1 MSDTYGTNPLVRICR
16 DFALAG
22 ERRDLSDGPAWIR
35 TRDRRIMSRGE
46 RPDRR
51 RSREI
56 MQFLEPLPGLRLGRR
71 VPVRLRRAG
80 SHTGPRR
87 RPAFPPSNV
96 FRQMKCPRLD
106 RQHRGP
112 HRPGTLRVVDPALP
126 RVLGM
131 PKAVYGTRRRP
142 SRRLRTRIG
151 VAPLPESVNRLHRHG
166 VEEVRSGRSSETR
179 WTYVASVN
187 AGE

>member
-131 PKAVYGTRRRP
+131 PKAVYVTRRRRVGACGRGSEWHRFP
-142 SRRLRTRIG
+142 NLLTAFTVTASRKSAPADRPKRDGRTSR
-151 VAPLPESVNRLHRHG
+151 A
-166 VEEVRSGRSSETR
+166 
-179 WTYVASVN
+179 
-187 AGE
+187 